1 MIEIVSIRFKNR
13 GKSYS
18 FAPNGME
25 IATGV
30 KVIVETAKGLEI
42 AECSRGNHWVEET
55 AVVQPLRPV
64 ARIATA
70 DDLRIEELNKKR
82 EKEAFQICQQKIAE
96 HGLEMKLVDVE
107 CNFEGNKTMFFFTAD
122 GRVDFRELVKD
133 LAGIFRN
140 RIELRQIGERDE
152 AKMIGGIGICGRP
165 FCCSQFLDDFQ
176 PVSTKMAKI
185 QSLSLNPTKISG
197 SCGRL
202 MCCLRYEQD
211 AYEDLIKKVP
221 KQGAFVETIDGYGTA
236 AQVNLLRQTVKVKLD
251 QDKDDT
257 LHVYKAN
264 ELAAVPGG
272 RPRDGE
278 EPPHVLNYVPE
289 EPKPQEPP
297 EDEWSIPAML
307 AEPQEA
313 ESPAQPA
320 QSPEEG
326 KRSRRRGGRKGRSE
340 RPEQPKGAEP
350 EKKPELKKSEQ
361 GKKPQKQPKQK
372 QEKPAEAEKEPK
384 PQENRKNNQGRR
396 HSHVKAVKAENKA
409 PQEKPETEKREQP
422 EQSSKSEGQ
431 HRSGSRRRR
440 PRGKAKPGSGTEAGE
455 SIG

>member
-1 MIEIVSIRFKNR
+1 MIEVVSIRFNNR

-18 FAPNGME
+18 FAPNGLE
-25 IATGV
+25 IGTGE

-42 AECSRGNHWVEET
+42 ADCSRGNHWVEET

-70 DDLRIEELNKKR
+70 DDLRIAELNKKR
-82 EKEAFQICQQKIAE
+82 EKEAFQICQEKIAE

-107 CNFEGNKTMFFFTAD
+107 CNFEGSKTMFFFTAD

-133 LAGIFRN
+133 LASIFRN
-140 RIELRQIGERDE
+140 RIELRQIGVRDE

-165 FCCSQFLDDFQ
+165 FCCSQFLEDFQ

-257 LHVYKAN
+257 LHLYKSN

-278 EPPHVLNYVPE
+278 EPPHVLHYVPE
-289 EPKPQEPP
+289 EPEIP
-297 EDEWSIPAML
+297 EGFE
-307 AEPQEA
+307 
-313 ESPAQPA
+313 
-320 QSPEEG
+320 
-326 KRSRRRGGRKGRSE
+326 GGRVESGGVPGMKLTRAGVR
-340 RPEQPKGAEP
+340 
-350 EKKPELKKSEQ
+350 EKAAFLYIH
-361 GKKPQKQPKQK
+361 G
-372 QEKPAEAEKEPK
+372 
-384 PQENRKNNQGRR
+384 GGF
-396 HSHVKAVKAENKA
+396 
-409 PQEKPETEKREQP
+409 TL
-422 EQSSKSEGQ
+422 
-431 HRSGSRRRR
+431 
-440 PRGKAKPGSGTEAGE
+440 GSGMTAGPLLRHVLE
-455 SIG
+455 KTGLEGWSVDYSLAPYRKFPTQINQTVDFYRGMLETGIEQLCQSFLALMGVGLSLAALAAVDILIQIDLFV